1 MWFLLFLMCYSF
13 CKLSGINTSKPLSNN
28 PRPLFQLES
37 HMLEPN
43 QAITPF
49 LIFPASTSYA
59 SPLMALSYELLRRTL
74 STRRHQWRVPRGGKS
89 YFSKSK
95 SWSWESNHGIFN
107 ILNIDFNIITKK
119 QPEWP
124 EWNICVNTILF
135 VSYAKWVT
143 LLFERFQSFRS
154 AWPHREGMLNWRP
167 ATAQSKVGCYVL
179 GWSSDGNS
187 QVLQHLYKYEYIYIY
202 ISVCVCVSMSF
213 LGLRK
218 LDFASRVMQTFTQH
232 DQTIKLDRSKYY
244 GTTSLRSWKW
254 TGVGIQCRIERN
266 LNVSFLWV

>member
-202 ISVCVCVSMSF
+202 QRVCVCVCPCRFWVSENLTSHPESCKHSPNM
-213 LGLRK
+213 
-218 LDFASRVMQTFTQH
+218 
-232 DQTIKLDRSKYY
+232 IKL
-244 GTTSLRSWKW
+244 
-254 TGVGIQCRIERN
+254 
-266 LNVSFLWV
+266 